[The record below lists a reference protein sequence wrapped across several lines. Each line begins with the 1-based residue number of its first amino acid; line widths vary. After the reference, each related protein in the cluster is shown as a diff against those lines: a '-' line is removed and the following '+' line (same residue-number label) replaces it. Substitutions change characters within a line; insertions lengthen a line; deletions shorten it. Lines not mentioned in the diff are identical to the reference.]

1 MRKGK
6 YLFSDYIFY
15 KWNDTD
21 TIDSVLDKC
30 HDGEDTIHTE
40 VLFYDNMIILQKTD
54 CKIFDAN
61 KHTLRMSYKDFT
73 DMMNIKD
80 KIEGELYDWVILEQN
95 KNSLLHWESA

>member
-6 YLFSDYIFY
+6 YLFSAYIFY

-40 VLFYDNMIILQKTD
+40 VCFYNDKVVFKKTD
-54 CKIFDAN
+54 CKKFDAN
-61 KHTLRMSYKDFT
+61 VNYRLEMSYKYFA

-80 KIEGELYDWVILEQN
+80 KIEGELYDW
-95 KNSLLHWESA
+95 ESA